1 MEDGEKAD
9 VGAQPARIGGE
20 FRHGARRRRK
30 QGGVDR
36 GFILKGDGGY
46 RCRHGENHVEIGD
59 VEKLGAACGKP
70 FLASGALAFWAMTIP
85 AGIEGDANGAAVLAN
100 FDVAAQGGCPA
111 GFDCSHDAP
120 LDPAEMSLM
129 GAPKGLAVTT
139 QDVSEF

>member
-1 MEDGEKAD
+1 
-9 VGAQPARIGGE
+9 
-20 FRHGARRRRK
+20 
-30 QGGVDR
+30 
-36 GFILKGDGGY
+36 
-46 RCRHGENHVEIGD
+46 VEIGD
-59 VEKLGAACGKP
+59 VEKFGASRVEP
-70 FLASGALAFWAMTIP
+70 LLPSGALAFGAMPIP
-85 AGIEGDANGAAVLAN
+85 ARIEGNANGPAVLAS